1 MSSTRMMQI
10 WLGASMGGAR
20 VVRTRADALLARGA
34 RASSSASAPEASL
47 KYTHSWAIRV
57 ATDASSSG
65 GLSITAGWL
74 PRLPS
79 RRTRSAE
86 AAVVRVLAGV
96 HALREIEVLQLLRV
110 RRLPLVLRRERVL
123 RLRARSRRRRAGLRR
138 RAGRL
143 RRLRRRGQRRQGAA
157 SGLFFFICVRI
168 CPGYPPKCVVG
179 RGRGQCVCS
188 AVLCIWPSSF
198 WPSWPA
204 VQWAA

>member
-86 AAVVRVLAGV
+86 AAVVHGV
-96 HALREIEVLQLLRV
+96 REVEVLQLLLVLRP
-110 RRLPLVLRRERVL
+110 PLVLRRERVL

-138 RAGRL
+138 RWDCTLGFSG
-143 RRLRRRGQRRQGAA
+143 RRR
-157 SGLFFFICVRI
+157 
-168 CPGYPPKCVVG
+168 
-179 RGRGQCVCS
+179 
-188 AVLCIWPSSF
+188 
-198 WPSWPA
+198 
-204 VQWAA
+204 

>member
-10 WLGASMGGAR
+10 WLGASAGGGWCGDR
-20 VVRTRADALLARGA
+20 CVVRTRADALLARGA

-86 AAVVRVLAGV
+86 AAVVHGV
-96 HALREIEVLQLLRV
+96 REVEVLLSFL
-110 RRLPLVLRRERVL
+110 
-123 RLRARSRRRRAGLRR
+123 
-138 RAGRL
+138 
-143 RRLRRRGQRRQGAA
+143 
-157 SGLFFFICVRI
+157 FFICSVHR
-168 CPGYPPKCVVG
+168 GPPPYTISTFLL
-179 RGRGQCVCS
+179 S
-188 AVLCIWPSSF
+188 ALS
-198 WPSWPA
+198 
-204 VQWAA
+204 

>member
-86 AAVVRVLAGV
+86 AAVVHGV
-96 HALREIEVLQLLRV
+96 REVEVLHNAL
-110 RRLPLVLRRERVL
+110 
-123 RLRARSRRRRAGLRR
+123 GLHW
-138 RAGRL
+138 
-143 RRLRRRGQRRQGAA
+143 
-157 SGLFFFICVRI
+157 S
-168 CPGYPPKCVVG
+168 VG
-179 RGRGQCVCS
+179 
-188 AVLCIWPSSF
+188 
-198 WPSWPA
+198 
-204 VQWAA
+204 

>member
-1 MSSTRMMQI
+1 MPISQKPNLFT
-10 WLGASMGGAR
+10 
-20 VVRTRADALLARGA
+20 ALLARGA

-110 RRLPLVLRRERVL
+110 RRPPLVLPPPDLPSWRTERV
-123 RLRARSRRRRAGLRR
+123 
-138 RAGRL
+138 
-143 RRLRRRGQRRQGAA
+143 RRGTLPTTPR
-157 SGLFFFICVRI
+157 
-168 CPGYPPKCVVG
+168 
-179 RGRGQCVCS
+179 
-188 AVLCIWPSSF
+188 
-198 WPSWPA
+198 
-204 VQWAA
+204 